1 MKVLLTG
8 SAGFIGGA
16 VADQLEAAGDE
27 VVRVDLLI
35 PEAHPA
41 GAAVPPGTHRV
52 DVRDAA
58 AVRPLLDGVDVVC
71 HQAAMVGAGV
81 TVADLPSYASHND
94 LGTAVLLAA
103 MHDAGVGRLVVA
115 SSMVVYGEGR
125 YVCTEHGRQVPGPR
139 RREALDR
146 GDFENHC
153 AVCDRPLAWDTVGED
168 ARLDPRSSYAASKVA
183 TEHYVSAWARQAP
196 GAAVALRYHNVY
208 GPLMPRDT
216 PYSGVAALFRSA
228 VEGGRPPN
236 VFEDGGQ
243 MRDFVHVHDVARAN
257 VLAIRQVAEAPDE
270 AFRAYHVCS
279 GEPIPIRRV
288 AELVARGVSQGTGRV
303 LSPEVSGGYRLG
315 DVRHVVASPDKA
327 RRELGFTAEIRPAHG
342 LQEFATAPLR

>member
-8 SAGFIGGA
+8 SAGFVGGA
-16 VADQLEAAGDE
+16 VADQLEAQGDE

-35 PEAHPA
+35 PEAHPP
-41 GAAVPPGTHRV
+41 GAVARDTHRV

-58 AVRPLLDGVDVVC
+58 ALRPLLDRVDVVC

-103 MHDAGVGRLVVA
+103 MHDAGVARLVVA

-125 YVCTEHGRQVPGPR
+125 YVCDEHGDQTPQPR
-139 RREALDR
+139 SRRALDA

-153 AVCDRPLAWDTVGED
+153 EVCDRPLTWDLVGED
-168 ARLDPRSSYAASKVA
+168 ARLDPRSGYAASKVA
-183 TEHYVSAWARQAP
+183 TEHYVGAWARQAP

-208 GPLMPRDT
+208 GPRMPRDT

-228 VEGGRPPN
+228 VEQGRAPE

-257 VLAIRQVAEAPDE
+257 LLALRQVLDAPE
-270 AFRAYHVCS
+270 ESLATYNVCS
-279 GEPIPIRRV
+279 GEPVTVRRV
-288 AELVARGVSQGTGRV
+288 AELVAHGVGQGTGRE
-303 LSPEVSGGYRLG
+303 LTPEVTGRYRLG
-315 DVRHVVASPDKA
+315 DVRHVVASAEKA
-327 RRELGFTAEIRPAHG
+327 RRELGFVAQVRPGQG
-342 LQEFATAPLR
+342 LPEFATAPLR